1 MYTPWGYEVEDLPP
15 IISEDELNAA
25 TGNAH
30 AGDVR
35 LIAAIDAASAAIRNE
50 CGWHVS
56 PPLTC
61 TAHLSPDGKVA
72 KLPANL
78 VTEIKSVTEDGKELA
93 PGEYEARHDGL
104 MRRACFRNWSR
115 RWDGVTVEYVAG
127 HEITPELSSL
137 AINLVEAA
145 LTTPTGVASESAGGV
160 SISYRAAATTIAA
173 AAIGGAASVLAP
185 YRLVSAHAT

>member
-56 PPLTC
+56 PPLDC
-61 TAHLSPDGKVA
+61 TAHLSPSGKVA

-93 PGEYEARHDGL
+93 PGDYEARHDGL
-104 MRRACFRNWSR
+104 IRRACFRNWSR
-115 RWDGVTVEYVAG
+115 RWDGVKVEYVAG

-145 LTTPTGVASESAGGV
+145 LTTPTGIASESAGGV
-160 SISYRAAATTIAA
+160 SISYKAAAATLAA
-173 AAIGGAASVLAP
+173 AAIGGGASILAP